1 MSAQRMLFLTVA
13 ILLLTGIW
21 LTGWNSVHW
30 FLYLPPAMLVFA
42 GVTGICPGFMLYR
55 KLGFK

>member
-13 ILLLTGIW
+13 ILLLVGIF
-21 LTGWNSVHW
+21 LTGWKQAHW
-30 FLYLPPAMLVFA
+30 FLYVLTGLLLSA
-42 GVTGICPGFMLYR
+42 GITGFCPTFKIYQ